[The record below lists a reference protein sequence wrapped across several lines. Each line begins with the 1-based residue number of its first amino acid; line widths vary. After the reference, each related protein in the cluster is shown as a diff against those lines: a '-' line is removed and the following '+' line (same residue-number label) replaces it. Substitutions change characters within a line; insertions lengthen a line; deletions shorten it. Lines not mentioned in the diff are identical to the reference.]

1 MNTSNGSG
9 DQNSHENSP
18 QKGVRRSQRKRKSPV
33 LCNDE
38 IYQLLNSSDESIDC
52 HQFNKD
58 SHKFSFRER
67 FFNGSQI
74 DSRQPYL
81 ISGIIY
87 SNFDKQKNLLL
98 VEFEVN

>member
-9 DQNSHENSP
+9 DQNSP
-18 QKGVRRSQRKRKSPV
+18 QKGVRRSQRKRKSSV

-38 IYQLLNSSDESIDC
+38 IYQLLNSSDESRDC

-58 SHKFSFRER
+58 IAFRER

-74 DSRQPYL
+74 DLRQPYL

-87 SNFDKQKNLLL
+87 SN
-98 VEFEVN
+98 